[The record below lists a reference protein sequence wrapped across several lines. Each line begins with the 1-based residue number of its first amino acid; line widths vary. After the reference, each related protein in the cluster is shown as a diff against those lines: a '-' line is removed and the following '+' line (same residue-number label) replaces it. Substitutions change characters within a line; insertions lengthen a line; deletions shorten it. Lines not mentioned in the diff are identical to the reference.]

1 MNTILS
7 LVKKDYLLFWKDKV
21 SVSLT
26 FVVPIV
32 LIFIFGKVFSGSS
45 GPEKIELGFINSSDA
60 PIAKKLETIL
70 DTTKTFRLVKTY
82 TDEKGVTIKFDTNTI
97 KQYVITG
104 KFSSALV
111 IPEDAYNDTSLGLKL
126 KFYYDPKNDLE
137 MQVVQGVLQQTI
149 MQSVPEIFNQSM
161 QRQSNNFLGKEKG
174 TMFNSEMANVIGK
187 YFNIDTSRILGNIK
201 NPAVQIQKDTS
212 TKSFNFFDN
221 ILNLEKQQL
230 VGKEITNPWATRSVG
245 GWAMMFLLF
254 SITGAASS
262 LFDEKKSG
270 VVLRILSSPVT
281 RTQILW
287 SKYIYNM
294 TLGIIQLYVMF
305 IAGMI
310 FFNINIFPNFFN
322 LFLVILAASTACTGF
337 GMFLSSISKTS
348 AQANGWGTLLIL
360 TMSAIG
366 GAWFPV
372 SFMPGY
378 IQFFSKLTLVYWS
391 VDGFLTV
398 LWRGAGF
405 TEILPNLLILFG
417 IAILINI
424 ISILN
429 FRKGNVF

>member
-1 MNTILS
+1 MKTILS
-7 LVKKDYLLFWKDKV
+7 LVKKDYILFWKDKMA
-21 SVSLT
+21 VSLT
-26 FVVPIV
+26 FVIPIV
-32 LIFIFGKVFSGSS
+32 LIFIFGKVFSGAS
-45 GPEKIELGFINSSDA
+45 GPEKIELGFINNSDA
-60 PIAKKLETIL
+60 EIAKKLERTL
-70 DTTKTFRLVKTY
+70 DTTKTFRLIKTY
-82 TDEKGVTIKFDTNTI
+82 NDEKGNNVKFDTNTI
-97 KQYVITG
+97 QQYVRTG

-111 IPEDAYNDTSLGLKL
+111 IPSDTYNDTSLGLKL

-174 TMFNSEMANVIGK
+174 TMFNSDMAKIIGK
-187 YFNIDTSRILGNIK
+187 YFNIDTSKILGNINTPEK
-201 NPAVQIQKDTS
+201 QTVKDTN

-221 ILNLEKQQL
+221 VLNLEKHQL
-230 VGKEITNPWATRSVG
+230 VGTEVTNPWATRSVG

-254 SITGAASS
+254 SITVAASS

-270 VVLRILSSPVT
+270 VVLRILASPVT

-287 SKYIYNM
+287 GKYIYNM
-294 TLGIIQLYVMF
+294 ILGITQLMIMF
-305 IAGMI
+305 IAGMLM
-310 FFNINIFPNFFN
+310 FNINIFSNFLN
-322 LFLVILAASTACTGF
+322 LLLVIIAASIACTGF
-337 GMFLSSISKTS
+337 GMFLSSVSKTS
-348 AQANGWGTLLIL
+348 SQANGWGTLLIL

-372 SFMPGY
+372 SFMPEY

-405 TEILPNLLILFG
+405 MEILPNLLVLLG
-417 IAILINI
+417 IAIIINI
-424 ISILN
+424 ISIFN
-429 FRKGNVF
+429 FKKGRVF